1 MGEGKYRNT
10 EPFIEM
16 TAVDTTGP
24 VPFSSLS
31 CFGVLLFIAVMI
43 PDRNEE
49 EREVLSGAVRTFHLL
64 QLLDM
69 LR

>member
-10 EPFIEM
+10 EPFSKM

-24 VPFSSLS
+24 MPFSSLS
-31 CFGVLLFIAVMI
+31 CFGVILSIAVMI
-43 PDRNEE
+43 PDTNEQ
-49 EREVLSGAVRTFHLL
+49 ERLVLAGGVRTFHLL
-64 QLLDM
+64 QFLGM